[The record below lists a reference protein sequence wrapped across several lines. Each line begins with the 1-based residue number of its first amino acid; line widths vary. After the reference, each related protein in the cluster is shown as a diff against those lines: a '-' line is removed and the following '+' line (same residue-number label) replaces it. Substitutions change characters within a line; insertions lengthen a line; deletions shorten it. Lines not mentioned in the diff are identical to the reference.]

1 MVPLRLDVCDDRSR
15 PVGVRSR
22 PQLVLKD
29 LTQDLTAERPSRNA
43 GVHVRRS
50 PFYRLENVL
59 LAAAAVAVLLYFFFI
74 FALSLV
80 HSVQQSYAGSAQPS
94 VVMISKTVA
103 RGDTLTKLA
112 RRYGDPNVYILAR
125 EEQIARA
132 NHLAGTTPLVPGQHL
147 RIPVTNPAVITQI
160 EHRYHRSLVA
170 RR

>member
-15 PVGVRSR
+15 PAGVRPR

-29 LTQDLTAERPSRNA
+29 MTTEHPAAFPSARA
-43 GVHVRRS
+43 RRS
-50 PFYRLENVL
+50 PFHRLENVM
-59 LAAAAVAVLLYFFFI
+59 LAAAAAAAVLLYFFFT
-74 FALSLV
+74 FAFTLV
-80 HSVQQSYAGSAQPS
+80 HSVQQRYAAPALPP

-112 RRYGDPNVYILAR
+112 RHYGDPNVYILAR

-147 RIPVTNPAVITQI
+147 QIPVTNPAVIAQI
-160 EHRYHRSLVA
+160 EHRYHRGLVA

>member
-15 PVGVRSR
+15 PAVVRSR
-22 PQLVLKD
+22 PQLILKD
-29 LTQDLTAERPSRNA
+29 LTVERPSQNPAVRT
-43 GVHVRRS
+43 RRS
-50 PFYRLENVL
+50 PLYSLENVL
-59 LAAAAVAVLLYFFFI
+59 LAAAAAAVLLYFFFT

-80 HSVQQSYAGSAQPS
+80 HSVRQSYVTPAQPS
-94 VVMISKTVA
+94 VVVISKTVA

-112 RRYGDPNVYILAR
+112 KRYGDPSVYILAR

-132 NHLAGTTPLVPGQHL
+132 NHLMGTAPLVPGQHL
-147 RIPVTNPAVITQI
+147 RIPVTNPAVIAQI

>member
-15 PVGVRSR
+15 SAGVRPR

-29 LTQDLTAERPSRNA
+29 VTAGPPSA
-43 GVHVRRS
+43 GPSARLRRS
-50 PFYRLENVL
+50 PFHRLENVM
-59 LAAAAVAVLLYFFFI
+59 LAAAAAAVLLYFFFT
-74 FALSLV
+74 FAFSLV
-80 HSVQQSYAGSAQPS
+80 HSVQQSYATPALPA

-112 RRYGDPNVYILAR
+112 RHYGDPNVYILAR

-147 RIPVTNPAVITQI
+147 RIPVTNPTVIAQI
-160 EHRYHRSLVA
+160 EHLYHRGLVA

>member
-15 PVGVRSR
+15 PAGVRPR

-29 LTQDLTAERPSRNA
+29 LTADRPSGNPA
-43 GVHVRRS
+43 VPARRS
-50 PFYRLENVL
+50 PFHRLENVL
-59 LAAAAVAVLLYFFFI
+59 LAAAAAAVLLYFFFT

-80 HSVQQSYAGSAQPS
+80 HSVQQSYAAPAFPS
-94 VVMISKTVA
+94 VVMISKTVV

-112 RRYGDPNVYILAR
+112 KRYGDPNTYILAR

-132 NHLAGTTPLVPGQHL
+132 NRLAGTTPLVPGQHL
-147 RIPVTNPAVITQI
+147 RIPVTNPAVIAQI

>member
-15 PVGVRSR
+15 PAVVRSQ

-29 LTQDLTAERPSRNA
+29 LTAERLSKNPAVST
-43 GVHVRRS
+43 RRS
-50 PFYRLENVL
+50 PLHRMENVL
-59 LAAAAVAVLLYFFFI
+59 LAAAAAAVLLYFLFT

-80 HSVQQSYAGSAQPS
+80 HSVQQRYAASALPS

-112 RRYGDPNVYILAR
+112 RRYGDPNMYILAR

-147 RIPVTNPAVITQI
+147 RIPVTNPAVIAQI
-160 EHRYHRSLVA
+160 EYRYHHSFVA
-170 RR
+170 QR

>member
-15 PVGVRSR
+15 PATVRSQ

-29 LTQDLTAERPSRNA
+29 LTKDRPSRNA
-43 GVHVRRS
+43 DAHLRRS
-50 PFYRLENVL
+50 PFYRLENIL
-59 LAAAAVAVLLYFFFI
+59 LAAAAAAVLLYFFFT

-80 HSVQQSYAGSAQPS
+80 HSVQQSYVTPAQPS

-112 RRYGDPNVYILAR
+112 RRYGDPNIYILAR

-147 RIPVTNPAVITQI
+147 RIPVTNPAVIAQI
-160 EHRYHRSLVA
+160 EHRYHRSLLA

>member
-1 MVPLRLDVCDDRSR
+1 MVPLRLDVCDDRPCPASVR
-15 PVGVRSR
+15 PR

-29 LTQDLTAERPSRNA
+29 VTEAMPSRTPA
-43 GVHVRRS
+43 ARRS
-50 PFYRLENVL
+50 PFSRFENVL
-59 LAAAAVAVLLYFFFI
+59 LAAAAAAVLLYFFFT

-80 HSVQQSYAGSAQPS
+80 HSVQQSYIAPTQPA

-103 RGDTLTKLA
+103 RGDTLAKLA

-132 NHLAGTTPLVPGQHL
+132 NRLAGTTPLLPGQHL
-147 RIPVTNPAVITQI
+147 QIPVTNPAVITQI
-160 EHRYHRSLVA
+160 NHQYHSGFVA